1 MSGDKFVDYEMIRK
15 SLERG
20 DNPSLP
26 LMTAVQHLAYVKG
39 YILACEDI
47 LKDYE
52 EMKMEMALDGLDQ
65 LLIRKVQESLDSAR
79 RTLEKLT

>member
-47 LKDYE
+47 LKDYAE
-52 EMKMEMALDGLDQ
+52 LDPDSPAESLVDVLAQ
-65 LLIRKVQESLDSAR
+65 KVQESLDSAR
-79 RTLEKLT
+79 RTLEKLS

>member
-1 MSGDKFVDYEMIRK
+1 MSGHRNWHEISG
-15 SLERG
+15 SLEPEMKPDPR
-20 DNPSLP
+20 
-26 LMTAVQHLAYVKG
+26 TTVAYVQG

-52 EMKMEMALDGLDQ
+52 EMDPDMDDLDQ
-65 LLIRKVQESLDSAR
+65 LLASKVQESLDSAR